1 MEDSLERLFE
11 QYPTF
16 TVEENDLDQ
25 YGRMRALEQGLV
37 SSVPIDQP
45 NALQIL
51 GLYHRGEGL
60 GAVSFFCLDN
70 HLRKPKASR
79 YGRVDLVI
87 TDPAVRGHG
96 VGRLLVACALLR
108 LFDLN
113 PGCIYS
119 VSCLAAHAAI
129 ATVLKKIGFEHRH
142 MSERNYSHE
151 EYRLGTPDEE
161 REFRRRVWDQARE
174 CVQSV
179 NYRLIQR
186 RHAA

>member
-11 QYPTF
+11 QYPKF

-25 YGRMRALEQGLV
+25 YGRMRALEPGLV
-37 SSVPIDQP
+37 SSVPTDQT
-45 NALQIL
+45 NALHIL
-51 GLYHRGEGL
+51 GLHHRGQGL
-60 GAVSFFCLDN
+60 GAVTFFCLDN
-70 HLRKPKASR
+70 RLRKPKGSR

-87 TDPAVRGHG
+87 TDPAVRGLG

-108 LFDLN
+108 LFDRN

-129 ATVLKKIGFEHRH
+129 AKVLDKIGFEHRY
-142 MSERNYSHE
+142 MPERNYSHE
-151 EYRLGTPDEE
+151 EYRLRTPDEE
-161 REFRRRVWDQARE
+161 CEFRRRVWDLARE
-174 CVQSV
+174 CVRSV